1 MNYLVYKKIIETP
14 YALKYLRE
22 NSYWYKKLNRNPELI
37 DKMIDEMKEK
47 YELKFS
53 NKVEKI
59 INTVDLVTKIFNN

>member
-1 MNYLVYKKIIETP
+1 MNYLVYKKITETP

-22 NSYWYKKLNRNPELI
+22 NSYWYKKLNRSPELV
-37 DKMIDEMKEK
+37 DKFIDEMKEK

-53 NKVEKI
+53 NRVEKV

>member
-22 NSYWYKKLNRNPELI
+22 NSYWYKKLNRNPELL

>member
-1 MNYLVYKKIIETP
+1 MDYLTYNKINETK

-22 NSYWYKKLNRNPELI
+22 NSYWYKILNREPEKVK
-37 DKMIDEMKEK
+37 DMIEEMKEK

-53 NKVEKI
+53 NKVEKA

>member
-59 INTVDLVTKIFNN
+59 INTVDLVSKIFNN